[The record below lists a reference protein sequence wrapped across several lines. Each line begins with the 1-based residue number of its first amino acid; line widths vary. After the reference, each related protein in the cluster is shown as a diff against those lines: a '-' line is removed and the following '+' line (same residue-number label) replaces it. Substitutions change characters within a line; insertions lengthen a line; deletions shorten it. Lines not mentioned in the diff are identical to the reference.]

1 MLEIQTSSPQA
12 GQWKA
17 ESYRQIVNGE
27 LGLAG
32 TVAEVG
38 EEVIGFLIYRS
49 LGADEV
55 EILNLAVAAERR
67 CSGFGRSLVGQL
79 LNQTPGSVFLEVRA
93 SNAGAISF
101 YRQLGFSEIGRR
113 GGYYASPREDG
124 VQMRFQG
131 SQGASSRPPG

>member
-17 ESYRQIVNGE
+17 ESYRQIVNEE
-27 LGLAG
+27 LGLAV

-49 LGADEV
+49 LGAGEV
-55 EILNLAVAAERR
+55 EILNLAVAAEHRR
-67 CSGFGRSLVGQL
+67 RGFGRDLVGQL
-79 LNQTPGSVFLEVRA
+79 LSQTRSVFLEVRA

-113 GGYYASPREDG
+113 EGYYAIPREDG
-124 VQMRFQG
+124 VQMRFQDL
-131 SQGASSRPPG
+131 QGASSPPPG